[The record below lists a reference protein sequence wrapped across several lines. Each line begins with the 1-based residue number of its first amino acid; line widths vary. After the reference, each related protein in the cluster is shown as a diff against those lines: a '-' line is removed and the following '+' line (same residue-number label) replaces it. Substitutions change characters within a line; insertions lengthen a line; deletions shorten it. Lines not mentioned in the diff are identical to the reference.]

1 MERKRNLISRKGFI
15 SQKKLAKLLGVTTRW
30 VRDLEARGVL
40 KKEFG
45 KYDKDE
51 SVTAYI
57 SFLRGSK
64 DKSLAEAQRIH
75 LETKTKKLLLEAQKL
90 EGSLVDKDE
99 EQKKFEYAVRL
110 CEENFRNFPAKL
122 VPILVRI
129 DKTEEKL
136 MFQIIKYGVESCW
149 RDLAGKT
156 KPETP
161 TIQPWEVE
169 LLRLGLIQPDANGEV
184 FELSSSFPFRRK
196 VKAIDLVAHLDRL
209 NKSRGGIENEKK
221 ESGNPNGDQKIM
233 VS

>member
-99 EQKKFEYAVRL
+99 LQKKFEYAVRL

-122 VPILVRI
+122 VPILVRT

-184 FELSSSFPFRRK
+184 FELSSSFPFQRK
-196 VKAIDLVAHLDRL
+196 VKAIDLIAHLNEL
-209 NKSRGGIENEKK
+209 EKNRGGVGDEKK
-221 ESGNPNGDQKIM
+221 ESGNPNGDQKGM
-233 VS
+233 GS

>member
-99 EQKKFEYAVRL
+99 LQKKFEYAVRL

-184 FELSSSFPFRRK
+184 FELSSSFPFQRK
-196 VKAIDLVAHLDRL
+196 VKAIDLIAHLNEL
-209 NKSRGGIENEKK
+209 EKNRGGVGDEKK
-221 ESGNPNGDQKIM
+221 ESGNPNGDQKGM
-233 VS
+233 GS